1 MDVFMSAAY
10 EEARASYEEG
20 GLPIGAVL
28 VRKGEI
34 VSRGR
39 NRQEQTGSNLLH
51 AENDAIESLGR
62 QTRSF
67 FRECDLY
74 TTLSPCSM
82 CSGTALFYGISRLIV
97 GDVTTYPGEI
107 EWVRSRGA
115 IVDIEESPECIE
127 LMQRFIRERPDL
139 WSKATGD

>member
-1 MDVFMSAAY
+1 MKAAY

-34 VSRGR
+34 ASRGR

-51 AENDAIESLGR
+51 AENDAIEALGR
-62 QTRSF
+62 QERSF

-82 CSGTALFYGISRLIV
+82 CSGTALFYEIPRIII
-97 GDVTTYPGEI
+97 GDVTTYPGEV

-115 IVDIEESPECIE
+115 IVEIKESSDCIE
-127 LMQRFIRERPDL
+127 LMQRFIRERPDA
-139 WSKATGD
+139 WRKAAGD